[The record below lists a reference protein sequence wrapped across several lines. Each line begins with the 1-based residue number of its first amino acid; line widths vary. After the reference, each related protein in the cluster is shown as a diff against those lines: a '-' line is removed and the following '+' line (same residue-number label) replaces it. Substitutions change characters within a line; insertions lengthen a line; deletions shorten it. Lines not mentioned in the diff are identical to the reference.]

1 MSSEGKH
8 TLRFLLSDAEA
19 ARTRMP
25 SPEGPL
31 PPSRGE
37 FSRRVRN
44 EKTASVFRRFL
55 VARVAFDAIIEMF
68 RSSEPM
74 RFEPINIFVERT
86 LFGLKEECHALFRN
100 EGKPAGDV
108 LYAEDLFDVLIGSI
122 FHETMKIKENCYILE
137 HYGPTYRSMAAIADR
152 RIRVPVYERL
162 FFRACKRIIERAS
175 TAVYDDIR
183 AAEQLFDDTTEHLLN
198 ILPRFANN
206 GLVTRMLVENQQLVE
221 MVYGEDG
228 LQKVLLKMYEGRLSR
243 AFLHAASS
251 YFAAGRIAEA
261 RDCCERSLKEEP
273 DNTGA
278 LRLTARIQ
286 ARQPAPAT
294 NR

>member
-1 MSSEGKH
+1 MERALQFMLSEG
-8 TLRFLLSDAEA
+8 EA
-19 ARTRMP
+19 ARTRGP
-25 SPEGPL
+25 SAVGAA
-31 PPSRGE
+31 GKHE

-44 EKTASVFRRFL
+44 EKIASVFKRFL
-55 VARVAFDAIIEMF
+55 IARVAFDAIVEMF

-86 LFGLKEECHALFRN
+86 LFGLKQECHSLFRN
-100 EGKPAGDV
+100 AGKPAGDA

-137 HYGPTYRSMAAIADR
+137 HYGPTYRTMASIAER

-175 TAVYDDIR
+175 TAVYEDIR
-183 AAEQLFDDTTEHLLN
+183 AAEQLFGDATEHLLN

-206 GLVTRMLVENQQLVE
+206 GLVTKMLLENQQLVE

-228 LQKVLLKMYEGRLSR
+228 LRNVLSKMYDGRV
-243 AFLHAASS
+243 ANAYLHAAST
-251 YFAAGRIAEA
+251 YAAAGRYAEA
-261 RDCCERSLKEEP
+261 REQCEKCLAEERDHP
-273 DNTGA
+273 GVKRL
-278 LRLTARIQ
+278 LRRIEQ
-286 ARQPAPAT
+286 
-294 NR
+294 NHIL

>member
-1 MSSEGKH
+1 LVKEKELQFMLSEG
-8 TLRFLLSDAEA
+8 EA
-19 ARTRMP
+19 IRTRGP
-25 SPEGPL
+25 SAVEQVG
-31 PPSRGE
+31 RHE

-44 EKTASVFRRFL
+44 EKIASVFKRFL
-55 VARVAFDAIIEMF
+55 IARVAFDAIVEMF

-86 LFGLKEECHALFRN
+86 LFGLKQECHSLFRN
-100 EGKPAGDV
+100 EGKPAGDT

-137 HYGPTYRSMAAIADR
+137 HYGPTYRTMAAIAER

-183 AAEQLFDDTTEHLLN
+183 AAEQLFDDATEHLLN
-198 ILPRFANN
+198 ILPRFAAN
-206 GLVTRMLVENQQLVE
+206 GLVTKMLIENQQLVE

-228 LQKVLLKMYEGRLSR
+228 LRNVLAKMYEGRL
-243 AFLHAASS
+243 ANAYLHAAAT
-251 YFAAGRIAEA
+251 YAAAGRYVEA
-261 RDCCERSLKEEP
+261 REQCERCLAEERGHP
-273 DNTGA
+273 GVKRL
-278 LRLTARIQ
+278 LRRLEQ
-286 ARQPAPAT
+286 
-294 NR
+294 NHLL